1 MTSKVFYISV
11 NPINYQKFT
20 NLFPLQWTPEV
31 AGKTE
36 WQISTDEIQFGYKK
50 VLHENKLLQI
60 EFDEELLYEWGTWI
74 YIKLDLDFQDIEAY
88 CHVKLL
94 CWDRGI
100 IFWKYSCFGMTLD
113 VDLWSTLYDTR

>member
-36 WQISTDEIQFGYKK
+36 WQISTGEIQFGYKK

-60 EFDEELLYEWGTWI
+60 EFDKELLYEWGTWI
-74 YIKLDLDFQDIEAY
+74 YIKLDLDFQDIEA
-88 CHVKLL
+88 
-94 CWDRGI
+94 
-100 IFWKYSCFGMTLD
+100 
-113 VDLWSTLYDTR
+113 